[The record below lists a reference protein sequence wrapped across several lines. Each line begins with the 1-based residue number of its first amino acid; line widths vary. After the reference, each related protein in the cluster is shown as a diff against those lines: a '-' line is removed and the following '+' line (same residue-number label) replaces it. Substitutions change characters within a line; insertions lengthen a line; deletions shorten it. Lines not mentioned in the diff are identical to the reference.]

1 MSKFTLTFFAFMALI
16 FASCEKEEIT
26 PSKLDSKDK
35 LIECRKCEG
44 SWDLA
49 TDSIP

>member
-1 MSKFTLTFFAFMALI
+1 MRKISMTLVAVIVILMT
-16 FASCEKEEIT
+16 SCEKEEIT

-44 SWDLA
+44 SWDR
-49 TDSIP
+49 TDL